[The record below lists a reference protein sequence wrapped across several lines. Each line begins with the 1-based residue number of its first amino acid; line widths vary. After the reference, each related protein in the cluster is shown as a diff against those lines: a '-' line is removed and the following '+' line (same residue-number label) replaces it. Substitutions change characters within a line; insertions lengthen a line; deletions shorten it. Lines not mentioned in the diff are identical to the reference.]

1 MKPSIKKNKI
11 VQGSFGRMREVKD
24 FLPAPD
30 KLVLKKPDT
39 VKVTMTLNKYSVEF
53 FKQEAKKLGSS
64 YQRMIR
70 VLLNEYA
77 ARHQQDSQGLPA

>member
-1 MKPSIKKNKI
+1 MKKSVKKNKI
-11 VQGSFGRMREVKD
+11 VQGTFGRMREVKD

-30 KLVLKKPDT
+30 KLVLKKPET

-53 FKQEAKKLGSS
+53 FKQEAKRLGSS

-77 ARHQQDSQGLPA
+77 ARHQPGARGLHA